1 MATLHSTDRF
11 HREDIETLGWE
22 LTVSNALDPPE
33 SPCRRY
39 LKGEGPYGARLLA
52 WLRRWIPLDRVDRV
66 LEVGGGYGYLMRDL
80 LAVHPFPRVT
90 MLDISP
96 FLLNRQRE
104 ALRAYPSVRYVEAD
118 FLAFDAQRLGA
129 FDWIILNE
137 NLGDFPTV
145 VGWEGDVREDPDG
158 GAGGE
163 GDSLPARVRRLHAA
177 YSLAPPSRTPFNFN
191 LGAVEAL
198 EKICRAGVP
207 CVFLAEHSCEA
218 AVPEPYR
225 RWIDVRAGGNPE
237 RIALKGH
244 DEYTIRFSNLV
255 AVAAHYGYEVLRGPV
270 ADFLQ
275 LDFSPELESILRARN
290 VAAGERET
298 VRQFVEDLFQYEYL
312 LLRKRGIEFRVETP
326 PKSEG

>member
-1 MATLHSTDRF
+1 MATLHSTARF

-33 SPCRRY
+33 SPCRRF
-39 LKGEGPYGARLLA
+39 LKGPGSYGARLLA
-52 WLRRWIPLDRVDRV
+52 WARRWIPLERVDRV

-96 FLLNRQRE
+96 FLLKRQKE
-104 ALRAYPSVRYVEAD
+104 ALRAHPSVRYVEAD
-118 FLAFDAQRLGA
+118 FLAFDAQRLCE

-145 VGWEGDVREDPDG
+145 VGLEGDAREDPDG

-163 GDSLPARVRRLHAA
+163 SDSLPARVRRLHTA
-177 YSLAPPSRTPFNFN
+177 YFLATPGRAPFNFN

-207 CVFLAEHSCEA
+207 YVFLAEHSCEA

-225 RWIDVRAGGNPE
+225 RWIDVRADGNPE

-244 DEYTIRFSNLV
+244 DEYTIRFSNLA
-255 AVAAHYGYEVLRGPV
+255 AVAGHYGYEVLRGPV
-270 ADFLQ
+270 ADFLK
-275 LDFSPELESILRARN
+275 LDFSPELASILRARH
-290 VAAGERET
+290 VTAGERET
-298 VRQFVEDLFQYEYL
+298 VRHFVEDLFQYEYL
-312 LLRKRGIEFRVETP
+312 LLRKRGVEFRVESP
-326 PKSEG
+326 PESEG

>member
-1 MATLHSTDRF
+1 MATLHSTARF
-11 HREDIETLGWE
+11 HRNDIETLGWA
-22 LTVSNALDPPE
+22 LTVSNTLDPPE
-33 SPCRRY
+33 SPCRRF
-39 LKGEGPYGARLLA
+39 LKGQGSYGTHLLA
-52 WLRRWIPLDRVDRV
+52 HLERRIPLKRMDRV

-96 FLLNRQRE
+96 LLLKRQKE

-118 FLAFDAQRLGA
+118 FLAIDARRLRE

-145 VGWEGDVREDPDG
+145 VGLEGNVREDPDV

-163 GDSLPARVRRLHAA
+163 GGSVPARVRRLLDA
-177 YSLAPPSRTPFNFN
+177 YSLTTPDRTPFNFN

-198 EKICRAGVP
+198 EKICRVGVP
-207 CVFLAEHSCEA
+207 YVFLAEHSCEA

-255 AVAAHYGYEVLRGPV
+255 AVAGHYGYEVLRGPV

-290 VAAGERET
+290 VAVGERET
-298 VRQFVEDLFQYEYL
+298 VRHFVEDLFQYEYL
-312 LLRKRGIEFRVETP
+312 LLRKRGVEFRVEAP
-326 PKSEG
+326 LKSEG

>member
-33 SPCRRY
+33 SPCRRC
-39 LKGEGPYGARLLA
+39 LKGGGSYGARLLA
-52 WLRRWIPLDRVDRV
+52 WAGRWIPLERVDRV

-80 LAVHPFPRVT
+80 LAAHPFPRVT

-96 FLLNRQRE
+96 FLLNRQKE

-118 FLAFDAQRLGA
+118 FLACDAQRLRA
-129 FDWIILNE
+129 YDWIILNE

-145 VGWEGDVREDPDG
+145 VGLAGDGREDPDG

-163 GDSLPARVRRLHAA
+163 DDSLPARVRRLQAA
-177 YSLAPPSRTPFNFN
+177 YALATPGRTPFNFN

-207 CVFLAEHSCEA
+207 YVFLAEHSCEA

-244 DEYTIRFSNLV
+244 DEYTIRFSDLV
-255 AVAAHYGYEVLRGPV
+255 AVAVHYGYEVLRGPV
-270 ADFLQ
+270 ADFLR

-298 VRQFVEDLFQYEYL
+298 IRQFVEDLFQYEYL

-326 PKSEG
+326 PKPEG